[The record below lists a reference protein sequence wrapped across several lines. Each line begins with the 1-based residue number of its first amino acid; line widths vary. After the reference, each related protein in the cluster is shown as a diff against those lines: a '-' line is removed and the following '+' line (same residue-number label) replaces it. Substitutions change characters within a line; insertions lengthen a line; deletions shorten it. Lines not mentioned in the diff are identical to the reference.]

1 MSLAD
6 PNFVLENLSG
16 YIDKGIQTQIHGV
29 DLTVSKVM
37 AIDPLNL
44 TALFIVDFDNSKR
57 SLPNTIEVKPGF
69 CQAPGEPMY
78 WLLNRNTN
86 YVVVYNEYVRVP
98 AGYAGLILPRST
110 LLRGGATLYSAI
122 WDAGYNGRGTGVLS
136 VGPVDLILAPNARVG
151 QMVFFKADTSRK
163 YEGVY
168 NRERSSVWTDGSV
181 SGKAGHKKVTCS
193 FKVEGGDGIQ
203 IFDLPPEETV
213 NVAEYMGVIKALVNI
228 NSFQM
233 DIISDSRL
241 VVCQINT
248 RLKKNKPE
256 DKMETYE
263 PRLLALQDKVVE
275 LCAGRKVTFTWM
287 DRSQNKADTGVKK

>member
-1 MSLAD
+1 
-6 PNFVLENLSG
+6 
-16 YIDKGIQTQIHGV
+16 
-29 DLTVSKVM
+29 
-37 AIDPLNL
+37 
-44 TALFIVDFDNSKR
+44 
-57 SLPNTIEVKPGF
+57 
-69 CQAPGEPMY
+69 
-78 WLLNRNTN
+78 
-86 YVVVYNEYVRVP
+86 
-98 AGYAGLILPRST
+98 
-110 LLRGGATLYSAI
+110 
-122 WDAGYNGRGTGVLS
+122 
-136 VGPVDLILAPNARVG
+136 LILAPNARVG